1 MDKSK
6 FTKYN
11 IITYSEV
18 DIVLEVTPG
27 THRVTRG
34 PGSILSPPDSNTQYT
49 SLKVYTMGN
58 ST

>member
-49 SLKVYTMGN
+49 SLEGYM
-58 ST
+58 

>member
-1 MDKSK
+1 MDKCK
-6 FTKYN
+6 FTEYK
-11 IITYSEV
+11 IDTYSEV

-49 SLKVYTMGN
+49 SLKVYM
-58 ST
+58 

>member
-1 MDKSK
+1 MDKGK

-34 PGSILSPPDSNTQYT
+34 PGSISPLLTVTLNT
-49 SLKVYTMGN
+49 LH
-58 ST
+58 